1 MDLWI
6 YLKNLIKENCFKGGY
21 FGKLQRKTEHLQEFQ
36 ISRQMDKDLLEIE
49 EDKDNIK
56 IDISKLID
64 TFNQLVNNYNKLIDF
79 LK

>member
-1 MDLWI
+1 MGI
-6 YLKNLIKENCFKGGY
+6 

-36 ISRQMDKDLLEIE
+36 ISRQMDKDVLEVE
-49 EDKDNIK
+49 EDEDNIK

-64 TFNQLVNNYNKLIDF
+64 TFTQLVNNYNKSIDF

>member
-1 MDLWI
+1 MGI
-6 YLKNLIKENCFKGGY
+6 

-36 ISRQMDKDLLEIE
+36 ISRQMDKDVLEVE
-49 EDKDNIK
+49 EDEDNIK

-64 TFNQLVNNYNKLIDF
+64 TFNQLVNNYNKSIDF